1 MSDFFLQNV
10 WLVPFYG
17 VIGAILTLPWSLG
30 LIRRTGPRPAAYINL
45 LMTFVAFVHGT
56 WAFTS
61 LWHSPP
67 RQLSLE
73 WLHVADLQLS
83 FVIEISPV
91 NLGAMELVTG
101 ICLLAQMFALG
112 YMEKDWSIARFY
124 GLMGFFEAALSG
136 LAISDSLLLSYGL
149 LEVLTLSTYLLVGFW
164 YAQPLVVTA
173 ARDAFLTKRVGDIL
187 LLMGI
192 VTLSSYGTGLTFSE
206 LETWAANPPLTPWEC
221 SLLGLALIA
230 GPIGKCAQFPL
241 NLWLD
246 EAMEGPNPAGIIRNT
261 VVVSA
266 GAFVLLKM
274 EPVYTITPVT
284 SDALIIIGAITAIGS
299 SLVALAQIDIK
310 RALSHST
317 SAYLGLVFIAV
328 GLNQIDVA
336 LLLLLTHAIAKAVLF
351 MSIGGIILNTHG
363 QNITEMGGLWSRMPA
378 TTTAFVVGSAGL
390 VCLFPFGTFWTMR
403 RWVDGFWDTPIWL
416 LALLLVV
423 NFCSS
428 FNLTRVFRLVFL
440 GEPQQKTR
448 RSPEV
453 VWQMALPMV
462 TGTIL
467 TLLVPLLLQR
477 WQLLISFSSIEA
489 STLERS
495 LTVTLAMPLLVSF
508 GAAGVVL
515 GLVVPLQR
523 SLSRPTQFY
532 RRFVQDL
539 LAYDFYIDR
548 IYDVTVV
555 AMVSSLSKV
564 MSWIDRYIV
573 DGFVNLTGL
582 ATLFGGSALKYN
594 VSGQSQFYVLTIVL
608 GVGLGLGWFLF
619 TGQWTSVFE
628 FWSQRLA

>member
-1 MSDFFLQNV
+1 MSEFFLNNI
-10 WLVPFYG
+10 WLVPVYG
-17 VIGAILTLPWSLG
+17 VIGAFLTLPWSLG

-45 LMTFVAFVHGT
+45 FMTFIGFIHGT
-56 WAFTS
+56 WAFTT
-61 LWHSPP
+61 LWHSPS
-67 RQLSLE
+67 RQLSLP

-83 FVIEISPV
+83 VVIEISPV
-91 NLGAMELVTG
+91 NLGAMELVTA
-101 ICLLAQMFALG
+101 ICLLAQIFALG

-124 GLMGFFEAALSG
+124 GLMGLFEAALSG

-149 LEVLTLSTYLLVGFW
+149 LEILTFSTYLLIGFW

-192 VTLSSYGTGLTFSE
+192 VALSSCGTGLTFSE
-206 LETWAANPPLTPWEC
+206 LETWAANPSLTPWQC

-284 SDALIIIGAITAIGS
+284 SDALIIIGTITAVGA

-317 SAYLGLVFIAV
+317 SAYMGLVFIAV
-328 GLNQIDVA
+328 GLDQIDIA

-378 TTTAFVVGSAGL
+378 TTTAFIVGSAGL

-403 RWVDGFWDTPIWL
+403 RWVDGFWETPIWL
-416 LALLLVV
+416 LVILVGV
-423 NFCSS
+423 NFCTSL
-428 FNLTRVFRLVFL
+428 NLTRLFRLVFL
-440 GEPQQKTR
+440 GKPQQKTR

-453 VWQMALPMV
+453 IWLMAFPMV

-477 WQLLISFSSIEA
+477 WQLILTWSSGNGF
-489 STLERS
+489 LERT
-495 LTVTLAMPLLVSF
+495 LIVTLAMPMLVAS
-508 GAAGVVL
+508 GALGVVV
-515 GLVVPLQR
+515 GLLIPLSR
-523 SLSRPTQFY
+523 SMSRPTQLY
-532 RRFVQDL
+532 WRFIQDL

-548 IYDVTVV
+548 IYNFTVV
-555 AMVSSLSKV
+555 SMVSQLSKV
-564 MSWIDRYIV
+564 MAWIDRYVV
-573 DGFVNLTGL
+573 DGFVNFTGF

-594 VSGQSQFYVLTIVL
+594 VSGQSQFYILTIVI
-608 GVGLGLGWFLF
+608 GIGLALGWFMF
-619 TGQWTSVFE
+619 TGQWTTISE
-628 FWSQRLA
+628 FWSEQLA